1 MLAPDDGSDTFLLLN
16 VVPHDEAYTW
26 AAKHLYPVNTATRA
40 LEVRKE
46 VYRDIVAEHRQTHTP
61 DDPDPRPVY
70 VTHHSAHGPRVSYRY
85 PVGRLDHFALL

>member
-1 MLAPDDGSDTFLLLN
+1 VLAPDDGSDTFLLLN

-46 VYRDIVAEHRQTHTP
+46 VYRDIVAERRQTHP
-61 DDPDPRPVY
+61 DEPDPRPVY
-70 VTHHSAHGPRVSYRY
+70 VTHHSAGGLQVSYRY